1 MARSGVLYSATG
13 NHKTGEISNFAR
25 YIARKTGKATLLL
38 SCDGGGWTPC
48 EPEIQAGMIRPYRVE
63 TNTLPLPI
71 LRKISQ
77 GYWPQDTSETEP
89 SRINLVPIDYSEIGG
104 IAVEGW
110 TSIGSVVMRYLPD
123 KNLNVGGEDRSKL
136 GNFQVPVKVEGQVVN
151 ERFSS
156 NSRADFGFSQAF
168 EYGLVMNF
176 NSLPVEYV
184 LYTALESKTEDD
196 DRTTIYGPA
205 LPGKKATAQCPSW
218 VGDCIHGQ
226 DYGVKRLVKVPDPA
240 DPKKTVDS
248 ETVDTVVRM
257 YFMKHPDP
265 ATGIMFPAK
274 PRVAPIQLP
283 ELLKRFPG
291 GYFESLKGKCGLD
304 TYLEEV
310 DRLNAAVGEKDDELK
325 GWREKMDAKLGR
337 APANKIAAVK

>member
-1 MARSGVLYSATG
+1 MARSGVLYSVSG

-25 YIARKTGKATLLL
+25 YIARKTGKVTLLL
-38 SCDGGGWTPC
+38 SADGGGWTPC

-71 LRKISQ
+71 LRNISK
-77 GYWPQDTSETEP
+77 GFWPQDPEETRPEK
-89 SRINLVPIDYSEIGG
+89 INLVPINWDEVGG

-110 TSIGSVVMRYLPD
+110 SSIGSVLMRYLPD

-136 GNFQVPVKVEGQVVN
+136 GNFVVPVTVNGVVTN

-156 NSRADFGFSQAF
+156 NSRADFGFSQNF
-168 EYGLVMNF
+168 EYGLTMNF
-176 NSLPVEYV
+176 NSLPCEYV

-196 DRTTIYGPA
+196 DRSTIFGPQ
-205 LPGKKATAQCPSW
+205 LPGKKATAACPSW

-226 DYGVKRLVKVPDPA
+226 DFAVKTVTKVPDPA

-274 PRVAPIQLP
+274 PRVAPAQLP

-304 TYLEEV
+304 TYLETV
-310 DRLNAAVGEKDDELK
+310 DRLNAEVGEKDSELK
-325 GWREKMDAKLGR
+325 TWREKMDAKLGR
-337 APANKIAAVK
+337 GKAAAK

>member
-1 MARSGVLYSATG
+1 MARSGVLYADSGA
-13 NHKTGEISNFAR
+13 HKTGEIGNFAR
-25 YIARKTGKATLLL
+25 YIARKTGKVTLLL
-38 SCDGGGWTPC
+38 STDGGGWTPC

-71 LRKISQ
+71 LRNISK
-77 GYWPQDTSETEP
+77 GYWPKDPSETDP
-89 SRINLVPIDYSEIGG
+89 AKINLVPIDWNEVGG

-110 TSIGSVVMRYLPD
+110 TSIGAVIMRYLPD

-136 GNFQVPVKVEGQVVN
+136 GNFVVPVHVDGVVQN

-156 NSRADFGFSQAF
+156 SSRADFGFSQNF
-168 EYGLVMNF
+168 EYGLTMNF
-176 NSLPVEYV
+176 NSLPCEYV
-184 LYTALESKTEDD
+184 LYTALPAKTEDD
-196 DRTTIYGPA
+196 DRSTIYGPA
-205 LPGKKATAQCPSW
+205 LPGKKATAACPSW

-226 DYGVKRLVKVPDPA
+226 DLAVSKVTKVPDPK
-240 DPKKTVDS
+240 DPSKQVDS
-248 ETVDTVVRM
+248 ETVETVVRM

-274 PRVAPIQLP
+274 PRVAPSQLP
-283 ELLKRFPG
+283 ELLRWFPG

-310 DRLNAAVGEKDDELK
+310 DRLNAEVGQKDDELK
-325 GWREKMDAKLGR
+325 GWRERMDAKLGR
-337 APANKIAAVK
+337 ANKTAAAK